1 MFMKSENEFLEDDTE
16 KVVSNSDSER
26 SASWRSSLAGLPSIG
41 VAVLPVGVCPACWP
55 AYAGILGSLGFGFLL
70 DTTYLFFLTA
80 VFLLV
85 ALGSIAFRAR
95 AGRGYGPFAVGL
107 LASVMVV
114 LGKFVFDSNTA
125 LYGGIVMLV
134 VAAIWN
140 AWPGNTHSRCCAS
153 ACLTAG
159 AVGRDY
165 QSSEIIT

>member
-1 MFMKSENEFLEDDTE
+1 MKNEHEFLKNDTE
-16 KVVSNSDSER
+16 NVALNSRSEKN
-26 SASWRSSLAGLPSIG
+26 ASWRASLATLPVIG
-41 VAVLPVGVCPACWP
+41 IAILPVGVCPACWP

-70 DTTYLFFLTA
+70 DTTYLFFLTT

-95 AGRGYGPFAVGL
+95 ARRGYGPFAVGL
-107 LASVMVV
+107 LASVIVV

-134 VAAIWN
+134 AASIWN
-140 AWPGNTHSRCCAS
+140 AWPWKTHSRCCAS

-159 AVGRDY
+159 A
-165 QSSEIIT
+165 S

>member
-1 MFMKSENEFLEDDTE
+1 MKNEHEILENLTE
-16 KVVSNSDSER
+16 KVVTNNR
-26 SASWRSSLAGLPSIG
+26 SKKTGNWRSSLVALPGIG
-41 VAVLPVGVCPACWP
+41 IAILPVGVCPACWP

-95 AGRGYGPFAVGL
+95 ARRGYGPFTVGL
-107 LASVMVV
+107 LASVIVV
-114 LGKFVFDSNTA
+114 LGKFVFGSNTA

-134 VAAIWN
+134 AASIWN
-140 AWPGNTHSRCCAS
+140 AWPRKTPSRCCAS

-159 AVGRDY
+159 A
-165 QSSEIIT
+165 S